1 MEVAPR
7 ARVRPV
13 PLPAVVEWQ
22 QLGPGPQLL
31 VAVVAE
37 TEREE
42 EHLCWHSG
50 EGSESRSH
58 HRHPEGEKIEKLE
71 EK

>member
-1 MEVAPR
+1 MEVALR

-13 PLPAVVEWQ
+13 PRPAVVEWQ

-42 EHLCWHSG
+42 EEHLCWHSG

-58 HRHPEGEKIEKLE
+58 HRQPEGKKLRKLE
-71 EK
+71 E